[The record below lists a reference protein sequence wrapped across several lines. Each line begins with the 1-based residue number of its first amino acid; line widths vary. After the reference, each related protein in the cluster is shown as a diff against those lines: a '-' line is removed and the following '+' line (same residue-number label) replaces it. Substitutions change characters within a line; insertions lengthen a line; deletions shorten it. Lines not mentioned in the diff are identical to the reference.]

1 MDIKIL
7 IVIFIIVLV
16 MTAIFHIMYHYAMSS
31 EYMISSDIAED
42 LLELKLAKTIDV
54 RTKTEY
60 DVGHYDNAIHIPA
73 SEIDANSTANL
84 NKEDIYIVYCNT
96 GQRARQATDKLRDLD
111 FKYVY
116 YITGTYLSLE

>member
-60 DVGHYDNAIHIPA
+60 DIGHYDSAIHIPA